1 MRVTFA
7 EALALL
13 QINDGRAVDQV
24 VDDFDTPTE
33 KRLGDII
40 KQKHGVD
47 FFFIHKHSTAR
58 LIYKKGRVKLC
69 ERGTMGICW
78 RIAFD
83 ILRTSDAR
91 MGQEQRL
98 HPECCL
104 INGLKIRNPTEII

>member
-1 MRVTFA
+1 MIMYIRF
-7 EALALL
+7 L
-13 QINDGRAVDQV
+13 
-24 VDDFDTPTE
+24 
-33 KRLGDII
+33 
-40 KQKHGVD
+40 
-47 FFFIHKHSTAR
+47 FIHRHSTAR

-98 HPECCL
+98 HPEYCSKPQKKEIYSKNAHTHTHLCDANAARERAL
-104 INGLKIRNPTEII
+104 QTINFSRFFIQMFF